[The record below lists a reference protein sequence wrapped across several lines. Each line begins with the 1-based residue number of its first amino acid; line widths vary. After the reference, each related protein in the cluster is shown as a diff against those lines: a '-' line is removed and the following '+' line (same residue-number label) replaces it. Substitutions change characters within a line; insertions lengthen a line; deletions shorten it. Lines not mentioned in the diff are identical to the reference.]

1 MPTKQKR
8 VSAIVDDT
16 LDLALKALAI
26 KYRLSV
32 SKLISMIL
40 EEKCFPEGRPPASVT
55 RKPKIEK
62 RGGKRPGAGRPKK
75 SDKAKTG
82 GTIDAE

>member
-8 VSAIVDDT
+8 VYVPIDEE
-16 LDLALKALAI
+16 LELALKVLAI
-26 KYRLSV
+26 KYSLSV
-32 SKLISMIL
+32 PRIINIIL
-40 EEKCFPEGRPPASVT
+40 NEKCFPEGRPVSVT

-82 GTIDAE
+82 GTIDES

>member
-8 VSAIVDDT
+8 VYVPIDEE
-16 LDLALKALAI
+16 LELALKVLAI
-26 KYRLSV
+26 KYSLSV
-32 SKLISMIL
+32 PRIINIIL
-40 EEKCFPEGRPPASVT
+40 NEKCFPEGRSPASAT

-82 GTIDAE
+82 GKIDE